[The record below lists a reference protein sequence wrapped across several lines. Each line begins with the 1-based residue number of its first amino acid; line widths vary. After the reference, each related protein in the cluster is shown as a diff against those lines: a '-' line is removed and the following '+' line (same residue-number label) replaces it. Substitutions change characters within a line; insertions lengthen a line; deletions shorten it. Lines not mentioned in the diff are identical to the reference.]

1 MNKKSGT
8 RIIATGNVL
17 TVFMLL
23 FAWNNQTHA
32 SLPGYILNRIAGVI
46 EGAFV
51 NELKGFV
58 TRDGES
64 IASAGSVWMDY
75 GTAVEAY
82 WYADEFG
89 NYHQTIQ
96 QNHLQ
101 GEEHINGGFEL
112 LDRNFSYHDWE
123 VWDAEGLGTLEDP
136 LQLENHE
143 RIAGTGFVVIVNNEN
158 TWIGSGTVKH
168 WDASYVINSD
178 YSNTGGE
185 LLRRPGGD
193 FNIKIE
199 YRLADLDYSKNH
211 GLVSSE
217 RDDYGWHVERVSK
230 VQPDKV
236 SNIDLLPYGTEM
248 VEGPVAYGKCKR
260 VYKRILPNYS
270 AKEWAGM
277 IFLDQ
282 ERFFDVVLNETKWGF
297 YEHQIDYGWE

>member
-123 VWDAEGLGTLEDP
+123 VWDAEGLGTLDDP
-136 LQLENHE
+136 LQLE
-143 RIAGTGFVVIVNNEN
+143 
-158 TWIGSGTVKH
+158 
-168 WDASYVINSD
+168 
-178 YSNTGGE
+178 
-185 LLRRPGGD
+185 
-193 FNIKIE
+193 
-199 YRLADLDYSKNH
+199 NH

-282 ERFFDVVLNETKWGF
+282 ERFFDVVLNETQWGF

>member
-1 MNKKSGT
+1 MHKKSGN
-8 RIIATGNVL
+8 RIVFGKAL
-17 TVFMLL
+17 TIFLLL
-23 FAWNNQTHA
+23 FTWNNPTHA

-51 NELKGFV
+51 DEIKGFV

-75 GTAVEAY
+75 GTALEAY

-89 NYHQTIQ
+89 HYHQTIQ

-101 GEEHINGGFEL
+101 GEEHINGGFGL

-123 VWDAEGLGTLEDP
+123 VWDEEGLGTLEDP
-136 LQLENHE
+136 LQLQNHE
-143 RIAGTGFVVIVNNEN
+143 RIAGNGFVVVANNED
-158 TWIGSGTVKH
+158 TWIGTGTIKH
-168 WDASYVINSD
+168 WDASYVLFSN

-185 LLRRPGGD
+185 KLRRPQEK
-193 FNIKIE
+193 FTVKIE
-199 YRLADLDYSKNH
+199 FLLADLNYSENY
-211 GLVSSE
+211 GLTSSE
-217 RDDYGWHVERVSK
+217 RDDYAWHVERVSK

-236 SNIDLLPYGTEM
+236 PNIDLLPYATEI

-270 AKEWAGM
+270 AKEWGGM
-277 IFLDQ
+277 ILLDQ
-282 ERFFDVVLNETKWGF
+282 ERFFDVVFNETEWGV
-297 YEHQIDYGWE
+297 YEYQIDYGWD